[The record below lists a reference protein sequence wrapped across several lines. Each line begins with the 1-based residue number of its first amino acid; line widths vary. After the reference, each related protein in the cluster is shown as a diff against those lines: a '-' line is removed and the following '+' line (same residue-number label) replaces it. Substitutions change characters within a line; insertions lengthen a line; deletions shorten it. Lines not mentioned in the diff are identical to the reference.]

1 MYAVLIGAFL
11 GYGLT
16 ETCGMCAIL
25 PPELLSYGN
34 VGLPVPCL
42 EVKLIDVPEAGYLAN
57 GTPSRG
63 EICLRGPSV
72 IKGYY
77 KRPDLN
83 EDPTIFTPDGWFR
96 TGDVGQWNPNG
107 TLSVI
112 DRCVQVYLSSSADY
126 TETGLFI
133 VSRIW

>member
-1 MYAVLIGAFL
+1 MDGFK

-25 PPELLSYGN
+25 PPERLSYGN

-42 EVKLIDVPEAGYLAN
+42 EVKLIDVPEAGYSAN
-57 GTPSRG
+57 GSPPQG

-72 IKGYY
+72 TKGYY

-83 EDPTIFTPDGWFR
+83 EDPAIFTPDGWFR

-112 DRCVQVYLSSSADY
+112 DRCVQFCPSPSIDY
-126 TETGLFI
+126 TKMGFFI
-133 VSRIW
+133 VLRTW

>member
-1 MYAVLIGAFL
+1 MLIGAFL

-57 GTPSRG
+57 GTPPQG

-83 EDPTIFTPDGWFR
+83 EDPTIFAPDGWFR

-112 DRCVQVYLSSSADY
+112 DRCVRFYLSLSLNY
-126 TETGLFI
+126 IKTGFS
-133 VSRIW
+133 VASRT

>member
-1 MYAVLIGAFL
+1 
-11 GYGLT
+11 
-16 ETCGMCAIL
+16 MCAIL
-25 PPELLSYGN
+25 PPEMMSYGN
-34 VGLPVPCL
+34 VGIPVPCL
-42 EVKLIDVPEAGYLAN
+42 EVKLIDVSEAGYLSN
-57 GTPSRG
+57 GTPPRG

-112 DRCVQVYLSSSADY
+112 GRCVHFYPSLLTNY
-126 TETGLFI
+126 IKTGSFI
-133 VSRIW
+133 VSRTW

>member
-1 MYAVLIGAFL
+1 MALIGKFE

-25 PPELLSYGN
+25 PPEKLSYGN
-34 VGLPVPCL
+34 VGIPVPCL
-42 EVKLIDVPEAGYLAN
+42 EIKLIDVAEAGYFA
-57 GTPSRG
+57 GGSPPQG

-72 IKGYY
+72 IKEYY

-112 DRCVQVYLSSSADY
+112 DRCVQFSLSSS
-126 TETGLFI
+126 TNRTKMGFFV
-133 VSRIW
+133 VSRTW

>member
-1 MYAVLIGAFL
+1 
-11 GYGLT
+11 
-16 ETCGMCAIL
+16 MCAIL
-25 PPELLSYGN
+25 PPERLSYGN

-57 GTPSRG
+57 GSPPQG

-83 EDPTIFTPDGWFR
+83 EDPAIFTPDGWFR
-96 TGDVGQWNPNG
+96 TGDVGQWNSNG

-112 DRCVQVYLSSSADY
+112 DRCGRSYQSLSTRWTNARTSQHQELGETFWRRVY
-126 TETGLFI
+126 
-133 VSRIW
+133 RP